1 MKKISKLLGLTT
13 IVLSCGLVS
22 CSSSDVDENLG
33 ETKTVVN
40 MLSTPQPIQLTEEQK
55 VFVNDN
61 NQFALNFLK
70 TVNDEYPYKTG
81 TSFIYSPL
89 SITYVLGMVNDAAV
103 GQTEQEIEQTLGF
116 HKGGIKAV
124 NDYCKNLIQNLPKVD
139 EKVTLNIA
147 NAIFLN
153 KNYTLIPQFEQDMKD
168 YYDAKAEALD
178 FSSPQTLDHI
188 NGWCNDKT
196 KGMIP
201 TILDEVNPD
210 MASYLLNAIY
220 FKADWTSKF
229 DPKNTTTETFS
240 SEAGYSDLLNPPV
253 MFTYELPMMHQNV
266 LISYMKTDTY
276 SAVILPYG
284 SGLWNM
290 TVLLPEN
297 GKTTDDVIK
306 EVTQSSILNN
316 PGWCETGGNFFEG
329 YEVDLKLPRFE
340 IASDTDEL
348 RPNLKDG
355 LVDLMKKMG
364 IQLAFDAIQADI
376 PNMCTLP
383 VFIKMM
389 RQKARIK
396 VNEEGSE
403 AAAVTVA
410 GMMEKS
416 ASGPREYPKAT
427 FHANRSFVYV
437 ISEASSGVILFVGK
451 FTGQ

>member
-13 IVLSCGLVS
+13 IVLSCGLMS

-33 ETKTVVN
+33 ETETVVN

-153 KNYTLIPQFEQDMKD
+153 KNYTLIPQFEQDMKN

-178 FSSPQTLDHI
+178 FSSPQTLGHI

-229 DPKNTTTETFS
+229 DQKNTKEETFTTEKGSTT
-240 SEAGYSDLLNPPV
+240 LH
-253 MFTYELPMMHQNV
+253 MMHQNV
-266 LISYMKTDTY
+266 LISYMKTNTY

-297 GKTTDDVIK
+297 GKTTDDVIN
-306 EVTQSSILNN
+306 ELTQSSILNN
-316 PGWCETGGNFFEG
+316 PGWCETGGNFFSG

-348 RPNLKDG
+348 RPNLKDS

-364 IQLAFDAIQADI
+364 IKLAFDAIQADI

-389 RQKARIK
+389 RQKAKIK

-403 AAAVTVA
+403 SAAVTVA
-410 GMMEKS
+410 GMMYNS

-437 ISEASSGVILFVGK
+437 IREASSGVILFVGK